1 MISAPSI
8 VLVLATLAFAAFLFR
23 PKMLQSQTWQATVT
37 PLASIIGSGFLVAG
51 PLLAGLAG
59 NFAVA
64 AMMAL
69 CAVGYLFGAAIRHN
83 IVHVEPELETGASR
97 GVRIIERASELALAI
112 AYFVSVAYYLHLF
125 AAFGLRLIDVTDMV
139 WIRIVTTVVIA
150 GVGAIGVTGGL
161 DGLENLA
168 VGAVALKLAL
178 IAGLF
183 AALAV
188 AAGLALSHG
197 SFTWSAPLPDFQ
209 PGDVGVLL
217 GLVILVQGFE
227 TSRFLG
233 AAYDR
238 PTRVRTMR
246 HAQWIATAIYAIFF
260 LLITSHF
267 TGAPP
272 AGDGETAIID
282 ILRPVGL
289 LVAPAI
295 ILTALASQLS
305 AAVADMNGAGG
316 LLSESSGKRLSV
328 RLGNL
333 ATASA
338 AVTIIWVSDIYQI
351 ITWASK
357 MFVIFYALQSAQAAW
372 SAWRGRRRDKAALF
386 TVGVVIAVAVIIFA
400 VPAAA

>member
-1 MISAPSI
+1 MISATNI
-8 VLVLATLAFAAFLFR
+8 ALVLGTLACAVFLFR
-23 PKMLQSQTWQATVT
+23 PRMLQSPTWQATVT

-59 NFAVA
+59 NFAVV
-64 AMMAL
+64 AMLAL
-69 CAVGYLFGAAIRHN
+69 CGVGYLFGAAIRHN
-83 IVHVEPELETGASR
+83 IVHVEPEMAAGASP
-97 GVRIIERASELALAI
+97 GVRIIERASELALAL

-125 AAFGLRLIDVTDMV
+125 AAFGLRLIDVTDMI
-139 WIRIVTTVVIA
+139 WIRTLTTIVIA

-168 VGAVALKLAL
+168 VGAVALKLSL

-188 AAGLALSHG
+188 AAAIALGHG
-197 SFTWSAPLPDFQ
+197 QFAWSAPTPDFQ
-209 PGDVGVLL
+209 LKDVGVLL

-246 HAQWIATAIYAIFF
+246 HAQWIATAIYAVFF

-289 LVAPAI
+289 LIAPAI

-328 RLGNL
+328 KLGNL
-333 ATASA
+333 ATAA
-338 AVTIIWVSDIYQI
+338 AAMTIIWISDIYQI

-372 SAWRGRRRDKAALF
+372 SAWRGGRRDKAALF
-386 TVGVVIAVAVIIFA
+386 GTGVLIAVAVIVFA
-400 VPAAA
+400 VPAGV